1 MIVAEIQLLEMVQA
15 AVGMRITSTTEP
27 WMRKSRKLHK
37 KSMYMRPAAIDTKAT
52 MRRCHRAI
60 AMEATQSSTIP
71 GII

>member
-1 MIVAEIQLLEMVQA
+1 MLADIQFLDKVPA
-15 AVGMRITSTTEP
+15 AVGMRITSTTDP
-27 WMRKSRKLHK
+27 WIRKSRKLHK

-71 GII
+71 GIL